1 MGANFAQNNPNAL
14 NFLKGGLT
22 GASQGL
28 SQYGSQNPQFN
39 FSQLQ
44 QGFQQARKPALGQGV
59 TPNAANYTRVQNMNP
74 FSANPWGGNY
84 T

>member
-1 MGANFAQNNPNAL
+1 MGANFAQNNPTATNL
-14 NFLKGGLT
+14 IKGGLT

-44 QGFQQARKPALGQGV
+44 QGFKQAKKPPLGKGI
-59 TPNAANYTRVQNMNP
+59 TPSPNT
-74 FSANPWGGNY
+74 FSANPFWGGDPNVNGGYY